1 MPDVT
6 VRQFTT
12 PNRVFTLRDPATG
25 LALNLTGFTIKFAVK
40 RDKTDPDSEEVFEVD
55 ATIVL
60 AVDGTYQLAFS
71 ANETSIA
78 VRSYE
83 SELRW
88 WETGGPPTTPD
99 DSEAGTFEVT
109 EALVK
114 TET

>member
-1 MPDVT
+1 MPDVS
-6 VRQFTT
+6 VRQFST

-25 LALNLTGFTIKFAVK
+25 LVLNLTGFTIKFAVK
-40 RDKTDPDSEEVFEVD
+40 RDRSDPDTEEVFEVD
-55 ATIVL
+55 ATIVS
-60 AVDGTYQLAFS
+60 ASDGTYQLAFG

-78 VRSYE
+78 VRSYD

-88 WETGGPPTTPD
+88 WETGGPPTAPD
-99 DSEAGTFEVT
+99 DAEAGTFEVV